1 MVLVKF
7 KFFCFV
13 LSPKL
18 QFSKRFAVGTSSGN
32 NPGLQPYKYNGKEF
46 VEMHGYDTY
55 DYGVRGMYPAIMRFT
70 TPDPLAER
78 KPWMSPYVYC
88 SDNPVNRIDPTR
100 KIDIDDEIQKK
111 YPKLTEYLKNLLNEW
126 ENKNQRFK
134 DNFSEKSGL
143 TDAQVKEMLKFGE
156 GPKLEVKDLTKENA
170 NGITTLVKDTKTGK
184 LMNANNGKGLI
195 TLSNEVVNMIE
206 KTFPNED
213 NGFGILMVES
223 TTFHELTHVGNAM
236 VNGNG
241 NGKYPESGKAFE
253 KDAYGKD
260 VDPFNV
266 KSIWRSLQP
275 VQVIPIPPTPFL
287 EIVPIETTT
296 TFIY

>member
-1 MVLVKF
+1 
-7 KFFCFV
+7 
-13 LSPKL
+13 
-18 QFSKRFAVGTSSGN
+18 
-32 NPGLQPYKYNGKEF
+32 
-46 VEMHGYDTY
+46 MHGYDTY